1 MNPAPILI
9 RNLYVH
15 NLQGVDIEIPL
26 QQLVVVSGVSGSGK
40 SSLAFDTL
48 FAEGQRSYI
57 ETFSL
62 ATRQFLEKFERP
74 AVDRLENIPPTI
86 ALRQLAQTGDKSRRQ
101 YADAQDFGSATSL
114 VDHLKLLFLRC
125 GRLICP
131 TCQRKITSSSPAEV
145 VQQLAKLPQGTR
157 ILVTMQVPE
166 KPALQSSLGSQTA
179 GSSRNSTKR
188 TAPPRLPTKKAHQA
202 LIDELRRQG
211 FRRGLFR
218 TEALSE
224 NFVTHEFSQDL
235 SSHLEL
241 VAVIVDRLIA
251 GTQTIERMLESCE
264 TAMRYGA
271 GTIGLWTQVPLTESP
286 NLACMIDGQAW
297 YRHEFN
303 TRYRCEPCQRDFPK
317 PQLTLLDDELPP
329 QTTEN
334 TVSPSTILQQSLS
347 LGNVS
352 WQSAGEQSLD
362 QLEHLL
368 QHTRKEYFASGRF
381 EETSNLRDQ
390 SLWEHV
396 LQRIEWCRRLGLD
409 HLPLSR
415 SVSDL
420 SGTEYRRA
428 RLIPLLSAGLVN
440 TLYILDEP
448 LAGLDDKS
456 ACVVLDAIQ
465 SLLKSG
471 NSLLMVEHHPL
482 AKKRANFVIEMG
494 PGAGS
499 EGGRIIY
506 AGPSPAPTQSLPEH
520 DQAKLFALPRSLRE
534 PTGWIDPG
542 PVNLKNLRQF
552 QWKLP
557 LGLMCVVTGPHGS
570 GKSTALI
577 DALQP
582 TSHGDTPPALAGH
595 PLWVVDSSP
604 LKGQPS
610 QMLISLLDLFGEVRA
625 LFGQTPEARNRQL
638 TARFFSLHVAQSG
651 RCSQC
656 KGTGQISADLTFFNE
671 ASMTCPNCHGKR
683 YRRDALE
690 IRYRGLNIAEA
701 LDLTVAEA
709 LTYFKGHHKL
719 QSLLT
724 TLSRTGL
731 RYLRLGQTLKSLSGG
746 ERQRIKLALALGQPV
761 ENGIFICDEPTM
773 GLHDQDTHQLMH
785 AFQELVS
792 IGHTVWLADIHPVAL
807 SWADWVIQL
816 GSQTPLKSPEVLF
829 SGPASTFRQN
839 S

>member
-15 NLQGVDIEIPL
+15 NLQGVDLEIPL

-62 ATRQFLEKFERP
+62 ATRQLLEKFERP

-101 YADAQDFGSATSL
+101 YVDAQNFGSVTSIA
-114 VDHLKLLFLRC
+114 DHLKLLFLRC
-125 GRLICP
+125 GSLICP

-145 VQQLAKLPQGTR
+145 AQRLAKLPQGTR
-157 ILVTMQVPE
+157 ILVTMKVPE
-166 KPALQSSLGSQTA
+166 KSALKSSLDSQTA
-179 GSSRNSTKR
+179 GPSRNSTKR
-188 TAPPRLPTKKAHQA
+188 TAPPRLPTEKAHQA
-202 LIDELRRQG
+202 LIEELRQQG
-211 FRRGLFR
+211 FRRGLFQ
-218 TEALSE
+218 TEAPSE
-224 NFVTHEFSQDL
+224 NFVTHEFSKDL
-235 SSHLEL
+235 PQHFEL
-241 VAVIVDRLIA
+241 VAVIADRLIA
-251 GTQTIERMLESCE
+251 GSQTIERMLESCE

-271 GTIGLWTQVPLTESP
+271 GMIGIWTQVPLPESP
-286 NLACMIDGQAW
+286 HFACTMDGQAW

-317 PQLTLLDDELPP
+317 PQLAMLDDEPPP
-329 QTTEN
+329 QTPEN
-334 TVSPSTILQQSLS
+334 TVSASTLLQQSLR

-352 WQSAGEQSLD
+352 WQNAGEQSLN
-362 QLEHLL
+362 QLDHLL
-368 QHTRKEYFASGRF
+368 QQARKEYLASGGF
-381 EETSNLRDQ
+381 EETSNLRDR

-448 LAGLDDKS
+448 LAGLDDQTAS
-456 ACVVLDAIQ
+456 IVLDAIQ

-499 EGGRIIY
+499 EGGRIVY
-506 AGPSPAPTQSLPEH
+506 AGSSPAPTQSMPEH
-520 DQAKLFALPRSLRE
+520 DQVKLLSPPKGLRE
-534 PTGWIDPG
+534 PAGWIDPG
-542 PVNLKNLRQF
+542 PINLKNLQQF

-557 LGLMCVVTGPHGS
+557 LGLMCVVTGRHGS

-582 TSHGDTPPALAGH
+582 TSHGDTLPALAGH
-595 PLWVVDSSP
+595 PLWMVDSSP

-610 QMLISLLDLFGEVRA
+610 QMLIGLLDLFGEVRA
-625 LFGQTPEARNRQL
+625 LFGQTPEAKNRQL

-773 GLHDQDTHQLMH
+773 GLHDQDAHQLMH

-816 GSQTPLKSPEVLF
+816 DSQTPLTSSEVLF
-829 SGPASTFRQN
+829 SGPATTFRQ
-839 S
+839 SE